1 MMQAVKNSRR
11 GVLAAVAVEAPTTV
25 STTHSTTVSATVGAF
40 ASLIDTQGTTIN
52 LLAVECRL
60 GLCRVSFVHLDEAE
74 AARPVSF
81 AVHDEFG
88 TDNRT
93 VLGEEFPE
101 LGFRGVEGQV
111 ADEEFLG
118 HGQNHLAL
126 TLRLYS
132 LQNRAQHFLF
142 LRHE

>member
-1 MMQAVKNSRR
+1 
-11 GVLAAVAVEAPTTV
+11 
-25 STTHSTTVSATVGAF
+25 
-40 ASLIDTQGTTIN
+40 

-60 GLCRVSFVHLDEAE
+60 GLCHISLAHLDEAE
-74 AARPVSF
+74 AARPASF

-101 LGFRGVEGQV
+101 LVFRGVEGQV

-118 HGQNHLAL
+118 H
-126 TLRLYS
+126 
-132 LQNRAQHFLF
+132 
-142 LRHE
+142 